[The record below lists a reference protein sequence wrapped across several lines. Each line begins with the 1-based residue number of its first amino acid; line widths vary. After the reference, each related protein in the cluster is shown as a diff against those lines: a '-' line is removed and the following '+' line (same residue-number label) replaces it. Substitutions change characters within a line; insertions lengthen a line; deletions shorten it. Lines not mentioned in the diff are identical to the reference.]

1 MSFLVEYLEEKKKK
15 CYIYGHCLVFRV
27 SGSWYWMDG
36 TVLGKEMDGNLIIM
50 YEVDEEMVLNMPGIY
65 HSLLLESLSRNVN

>member
-1 MSFLVEYLEEKKKK
+1 
-15 CYIYGHCLVFRV
+15 
-27 SGSWYWMDG
+27 MDG